1 MNSEFRSSTAGWK
14 LLTAGADPRV
24 PDVALTNTSDAFV
37 SFSVFG
43 TGGGGV
49 CSGVSEGN

>member
-1 MNSEFRSSTAGWK
+1 MAGWR

-24 PDVALTNTSDAFV
+24 PDVALTNTSDAFM

-43 TGGGGV
+43 VCGGGGV